1 MTDLCRCLAYSD
13 PGPGDRPAHTI
24 AGTKCGL
31 WSAMRRHRH
40 HFLSFSL
47 AATLLG
53 LLAGGAGCDGTSR
66 DGGDG
71 DGDSPLGRTTFGW
84 RAVDSGLTPVWGGFV
99 AEGGERPILV
109 GGVAGTSGPVID
121 TAEIPVARND
131 GIIADELLS
140 IDGARYCGCG
150 FVDATRNE
158 LIVVGGRDGRFLD
171 VETAAVIDLDDG
183 TATPVADAGPAAFPV
198 GCVAFF
204 LPATGTGY
212 VYSGLSSNRRA
223 FGSGLFRWDGA
234 ARTFVTVDVAGA
246 TPAPRYDAAVHVE
259 AGGGSA
265 LVLSGMGF
273 AGSNVFH
280 RDTWRFDGASETWT
294 EVTTTN
300 APPGRRYA
308 WSALAPDGDTLV
320 YGLGSDSPQG
330 LTLFADLWRLSLAS
344 GVWTR
349 LDDDASA
356 FDVDTALPAR
366 GFASR
371 LPGLPGTAG
380 LLSGGMQDGVLAE
393 DAFVLDVPAELDGD
407 WR

>member
-1 MTDLCRCLAYSD
+1 
-13 PGPGDRPAHTI
+13 
-24 AGTKCGL
+24 
-31 WSAMRRHRH
+31 MRRPPHR
-40 HFLSFSL
+40 FLSTSL
-47 AATLLG
+47 TPALVALG
-53 LLAGGAGCDGTSR
+53 VLIVAAGGCDPAVSD

-71 DGDSPLGRTTFGW
+71 GGDGRTTFAW

-121 TAEIPVARND
+121 TAEIPEAR
-131 GIIADELLS
+131 GEQIASALLS

-183 TATPVADAGPAAFPV
+183 TATPIADADAGPAAFPV

-212 VYSGLSSNRRA
+212 VYSGLSSNQRA
-223 FGSGLFRWDGA
+223 FGTGLFRWDGA
-234 ARTFVTVDVAGA
+234 ARAFVAVDVAGA
-246 TPAPRYDAAVHVE
+246 APAPRYDAAVHVE
-259 AGGGSA
+259 QGGGSA
-265 LVLSGMGF
+265 IIVSGMGL
-273 AGSNVFH
+273 AGAPVFH
-280 RDTWRFDGASETWT
+280 QDTWRFDGGSETWT

-320 YGLGSDSPQG
+320 FGLGSDSPQG
-330 LTLFADLWRLSLAS
+330 LTLLGDLWRLSLGTGA
-344 GVWTR
+344 WTR
-349 LDDDASA
+349 IDDDSSA

-380 LLSGGMQDGVLAE
+380 LLSGGMQDGVLAD
-393 DAFVLDVPAELDGD
+393 DAFVLDVPADLDGE

>member
-1 MTDLCRCLAYSD
+1 
-13 PGPGDRPAHTI
+13 
-24 AGTKCGL
+24 
-31 WSAMRRHRH
+31 MRRPLHR
-40 HFLSFSL
+40 FRSTAL
-47 AATLLG
+47 AAALLG
-53 LLAGGAGCDGTSR
+53 LPLFLAGATACDGTSGGD
-66 DGGDG
+66 DGGD
-71 DGDSPLGRTTFGW
+71 PTPGRTTFGW

-121 TAEIPVARND
+121 TAEIPAARND
-131 GIIADELLS
+131 GIIADTLLT

-171 VETAAVIDLDDG
+171 IETAAVIDLDDG
-183 TATPVADAGPAAFPV
+183 TSTPIVDADAGPAAFPV

-212 VYSGLSSNRRA
+212 VYSGLSSNQRA
-223 FGSGLFRWDGA
+223 FGTGLFRWDGA
-234 ARTFVTVDVAGA
+234 GRAFVGVDVAGA

-259 AGGGSA
+259 ADGGSA
-265 LVLSGMGF
+265 LVVSGMGL
-273 AGSNVFH
+273 AGAPVFH
-280 RDTWRFDGASETWT
+280 KDTWRFDGASETWT

-320 YGLGSDSPQG
+320 FGLGSDSPQG
-330 LTLFADLWRLSLAS
+330 LTLLADLWRLSLDS

-349 LDDDASA
+349 LDDDDSA

-380 LLSGGMQDGVLAE
+380 LLSGGLQDGVLAE
-393 DAFVLDVPAELDGD
+393 DAFVLDVPADLDGQ